1 MTPIVIEPG
10 EDETPQQ
17 AAAAITSALIF
28 LTEEAY
34 RAGLNRL
41 ALAIGSAAE
50 LASRSADPE
59 PNDLH

>member
-1 MTPIVIEPG
+1 MTSPATQHI
-10 EDETPQQ
+10 EDETPQE
-17 AAAAITSALIF
+17 AAAAISSALVF

-50 LASRSADPE
+50 LASRSADP
-59 PNDLH
+59 PRSDLH